1 MNLFFGIAT
10 KVAPTPACRVEA
22 TSVATRL
29 SFTPSSPGWHLM
41 RHTPGI
47 VVTTHVGQDILPVVD
62 ELAGLRI
69 PVFCDWPYLYDGDR
83 DYERGYLAAYAASPR
98 SVCVVA
104 RTEAGQVVGASTGI
118 PLADDGEA
126 TQAPFLSRGV
136 DVDDVFYFGESVLL
150 AEWRGRGVGHA
161 FFDARRRMRGHAA
174 ASAGRLSARYAAI
187 RPTRVRRLGI
197 PRPTRPS
204 GAVAVPPGR
213 HGLHACHGEAP
224 RPISSA
230 ARHNL
235 DFWMRAIDRAE
246 APA

>member
-1 MNLFFGIAT
+1 
-10 KVAPTPACRVEA
+10 
-22 TSVATRL
+22 
-29 SFTPSSPGWHLM
+29 M

-47 VVTTHVGQDILPVVD
+47 VITTHTGQGILPVVD

-69 PVFCDWPYLYDGDR
+69 RVFRDWPYLYDGDS

-126 TQAPFLSRGV
+126 MQAPFLSRGV

-161 FFDARRRMRGHAA
+161 FFDAREAHARA
-174 ASAGRLSARYAAI
+174 CGSFRWTAFCS
-187 RPTRVRRLGI
+187 VRREPTD
-197 PRPTRPS
+197 PRAPAAYRGNEAFWRGRGYLPVEGMACVLSWKERGDT
-204 GAVAVPPGR
+204 VATP
-213 HGLHACHGEAP
+213 HD
-224 RPISSA
+224 
-230 ARHNL
+230 L
-235 DFWMRAIDRAE
+235 DFWMRGIDRAE
-246 APA
+246 DHA